1 MDEQWPKISSTIN
14 YVTNPKLLEKE
25 KKWRTT
31 ILWSC
36 GELRT
41 SGDARIREGLRG
53 MVGDGVAGL
62 RVRMSKGERLR
73 VTELVWVRGWESV
86 KEVKGG

>member
-1 MDEQWPKISSTIN
+1 M
-14 YVTNPKLLEKE
+14 
-25 KKWRTT
+25 
-31 ILWSC
+31 WSC

-53 MVGDGVAGL
+53 MVGVGVAGL

-73 VTELVWVRGWESV
+73 VTELVWVRG
-86 KEVKGG
+86 